1 MTNQELQ
8 TFLNII
14 DNRIKKYI
22 KENKL
27 LKEYPA
33 IVTSIPQDQDGTNKK
48 YNVKLVGYSE
58 LNDKEFTFVNK
69 SHETLVVGDYV
80 YVKTFGTDLN
90 TGVISQKR

>member
-33 IVTSIPQDQDGTNKK
+33 IVISNSQVGINESCT
-48 YNVKLVGYSE
+48 VKLVGYE
-58 LNDKEFTFVNK
+58 TEFTFVNK
-69 SHETLVVGDYV
+69 SHETLKNGDYV
-80 YVKTFGTDLN
+80 YIKTLGTDLN

>member
-33 IVTSIPQDQDGTNKK
+33 IVTSTSQVGINEKCK
-48 YNVKLVGYSE
+48 VKLVGYQR
-58 LNDKEFTFVNK
+58 DDDTEFTFVNK
-69 SHETLVVGDYV
+69 SHEILRKGNYV

>member
-14 DNRIKKYI
+14 DNRIKKYV

-33 IVTSIPQDQDGTNKK
+33 IVISNSQVGINESCT
-48 YNVKLVGYSE
+48 VKLVGY
-58 LNDKEFTFVNK
+58 DTTEFTFVNK
-69 SHETLVVGDYV
+69 SHETLKSGDYV

>member
-14 DNRIKKYI
+14 DSRIKKYV

-33 IVTSIPQDQDGTNKK
+33 VVISTSQVVPNAKC
-48 YNVKLVGYSE
+48 NVRLAGY
-58 LNDKEFTFVNK
+58 DTEFTFINK
-69 SHETLVVGDYV
+69 SHETLNEGDFV
-80 YVKTFGTDLN
+80 YIKTIGTDLN
-90 TGVISQKR
+90 TGVISQKN

>member
-8 TFLNII
+8 IFLNII

-33 IVTSIPQDQDGTNKK
+33 IVTSTSQIGINEKCK
-48 YNVKLVGYSE
+48 VKLMGYE
-58 LNDKEFTFVNK
+58 EPEFTFVNK
-69 SHETLVVGDYV
+69 SHETLNKGDFV
-80 YVKTFGTDLN
+80 YIKTLGTDLN
-90 TGVISQKR
+90 TGVISQKK

>member
-14 DNRIKKYI
+14 DNRIKKYV

-33 IVTSIPQDQDGTNKK
+33 IVTSTSQVGIDKECK
-48 YNVKLVGYSE
+48 VKLVGYQG
-58 LNDKEFTFVNK
+58 DKDTEFTFVNK
-69 SHETLVVGDYV
+69 SHETLKSGDYV